1 MSASNRWHLDEE
13 MKLLEDDNRCR
24 AFEKAEKDGYD
35 CLEELHT
42 NYAKYVYANTGVK
55 IDASEAEWD
64 CNTFFW
70 HSDMKCDVFR

>member
-42 NYAKYVYANTGVK
+42 NYAKHVYANTGVK